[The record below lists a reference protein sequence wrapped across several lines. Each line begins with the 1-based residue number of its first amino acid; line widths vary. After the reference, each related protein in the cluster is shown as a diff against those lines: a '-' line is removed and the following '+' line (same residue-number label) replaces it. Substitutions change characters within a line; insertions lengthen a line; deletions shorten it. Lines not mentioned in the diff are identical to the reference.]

1 MPRSTNAVARHK
13 SRKRLR
19 QKTRGYWGA
28 GRTQLRQSR
37 NLHNRAMRYAWF
49 HRFQRKR
56 NFRRLWITRIS
67 AAVRNHGVSYSRF
80 IHMLKQANIELN
92 RKSLSEL
99 AIRDPKAFTAI
110 VELAKKSA

>member
-19 QKTRGYWGA
+19 QRTRGYWGA
-28 GRTQLRQSR
+28 GRTQVRQSR
-37 NLHNRAMRYAWF
+37 HIHNRAMRYAWF
-49 HRFQRKR
+49 HRFERKR

-67 AAVRNHGVSYSRF
+67 AAVRNHGLSYSRF
-80 IHMLKQANIELN
+80 IHLLKKADIELN

-99 AIRDPKAFTAI
+99 AIREPAAFAAVVEQAKAAG
-110 VELAKKSA
+110 

>member
-19 QKTRGYWGA
+19 TKTRGYWGA

-37 NLHNRAMRYAWF
+37 NLHHRAMRYAWF
-49 HRFQRKR
+49 HRFQHKR

-67 AAVRNHGVSYSRF
+67 AAVRNHGLSYSRF
-80 IHMLKQANIELN
+80 IHLLKKAEIELD

-99 AIRDPKAFTAI
+99 AIREPAAFTA
-110 VELAKKSA
+110 VVDLAKKAA